1 MIDETS
7 EFDQLM
13 DGHAIP
19 VVEVFGLLLALDEFE
34 FLFWVIDEGAKFAL
48 VAVAHCHTEDVDDF
62 AAYLSGSVAQ
72 HVIESVGFAM
82 DIAQEVLGTLREA
95 HDGLKVDDLGRD
107 TVDGREFF
115 AQELKISLVGSDFFN
130 SKWHVEMIIYS
141 TKSRKTF
148 KDECRK
154 VRCKDNAYFSFDQI
168 FDSKST

>member
-1 MIDETS
+1 
-7 EFDQLM
+7 
-13 DGHAIP
+13 
-19 VVEVFGLLLALDEFE
+19 
-34 FLFWVIDEGAKFAL
+34 
-48 VAVAHCHTEDVDDF
+48 
-62 AAYLSGSVAQ
+62 
-72 HVIESVGFAM
+72 M

-95 HDGLKVDDLGRD
+95 HYGLQIDDLGRD

-115 AQELKISLVGSDFFN
+115 TQELKISLVCSDFFN